1 VPSILQRA
9 AEFKAPAVIGTG
21 EPTEVSLAA
30 CPGHWVVLFFYPRDF
45 TVVCPTEI
53 LELSKRVREL
63 RDLDAEVIAISVDT
77 VERHR
82 QWIAEK
88 LGRVEIPLAADPS
101 RGIARAYGVLLE
113 EQGVA
118 ARATFVVDPAGV
130 VRYAAFHDLAVGR
143 SVSEI
148 LRVLEALQ
156 AGAPVPAEWR
166 PGDPTLEK

>member
-9 AEFKAPAVIGTG
+9 ADFKAPAVSGTG
-21 EPTEVSLAA
+21 EATEVSLSA
-30 CPGHWVVLFFYPRDF
+30 CRGRWVVLFFYPRDF

-53 LELSKRVREL
+53 LELSKRLREF
-63 RDLDAEVIAISVDT
+63 REVGAEVIALSVDT

-88 LGRVEIPLAADPS
+88 LGRIEIPLAADPS
-101 RGIARAYGVLLE
+101 KAIARSYGVLLE

-118 ARATFVVDPAGV
+118 ARATFVIDPSGV

-143 SVSEI
+143 SISEI

-166 PGDPTLEK
+166 PGDRTLEG